1 MHVIPNDSA
10 HTPLRRTE
18 YTIVEEKIRTAG
30 RGFGIFYE
38 LWRPY
43 SSMIDKGLEACAA
56 DPSALPE
63 GYVFDMFSP
72 HTNSPCET
80 EIEYMSTPSAI
91 SSASQSL

>member
-1 MHVIPNDSA
+1 MNVLPNDSA
-10 HTPLRRTE
+10 NTPPRRTE

-30 RGFGIFYE
+30 WGFGIFYE

-56 DPSALPE
+56 DSLALPE
-63 GYVFDMFSP
+63 VYIFDMLSP
-72 HTNSPCET
+72 HTDSPCVT
-80 EIEYMSTPSAI
+80 EIEYMSMPSAI